1 MHCLL
6 QLSVSES
13 TIIRRSAAQ
22 TELEDKQLLD
32 RNGAAQDVPLTAD
45 VSAPVSSWSQAV
57 GNKQIRHAALV
68 VSRAACTVSRLEA
81 RAHKVDNSK
90 VTGLQVAPL
99 WFGAQLTFNLSL
111 SKTNVTS
118 NTILSST
125 SSLFTFA
132 LSCLLLGEQYTFVKL
147 GSIVV
152 CIAGKFWICD

>member
-1 MHCLL
+1 M
-6 QLSVSES
+6 
-13 TIIRRSAAQ
+13 AQ
-22 TELEDKQLLD
+22 PDLEDKQLLD
-32 RNGAAQDVPLTAD
+32 RGGAAQDLPLTAD
-45 VSAPVSSWSQAV
+45 VSAPVSSWSQTF

-68 VSRAACTVSRLEA
+68 VSRVACTVVTA
-81 RAHKVDNSK
+81 RRASPQVDNSK

-152 CIAGKFWICD
+152 CTAGKFWICH